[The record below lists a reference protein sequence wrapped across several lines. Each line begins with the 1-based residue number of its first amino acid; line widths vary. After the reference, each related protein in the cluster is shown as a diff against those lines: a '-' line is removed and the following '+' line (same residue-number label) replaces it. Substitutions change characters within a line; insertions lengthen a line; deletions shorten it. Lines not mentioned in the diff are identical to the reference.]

1 MKSIKLFKQ
10 NQDYIQDSYSS
21 MLLNRLSLKRE
32 TLNKTTD
39 QHISEDHLHKEEK
52 VPVESVA
59 PKNFSVA

>member
-1 MKSIKLFKQ
+1 
-10 NQDYIQDSYSS
+10 
-21 MLLNRLSLKRE
+21 MLLNRLAVKRE

-39 QHISEDHLHKEEK
+39 QHTSEDHLHKEEK